1 MALEIE
7 RKFLVDGDGWREA
20 PETTRRIVQAYVA
33 LDGGTSVR
41 VRIYD
46 DRHARLTVKFGL
58 TRMSRDEFEYPVPL
72 EDARRM
78 VEASRGRLVEK
89 TRHTISLDGFV
100 WEIDAYEGAL
110 AGLVIAEVEMRS
122 ETDTPTLPDW
132 LGREVTGDSAWSNAT
147 LAMQGLPVE
156 VRS

>member
-7 RKFLVDGDGWREA
+7 RKFLVEGDGWREA
-20 PETTRRIVQAYVA
+20 PETTRHILQAYVA

-46 DRHARLTVKFGL
+46 DRHACLTVKFGL
-58 TRMSRDEFEYPVPL
+58 SRMSRDEFEYPVPL

-100 WEIDAYEGAL
+100 WEIDVYAGAL
-110 AGLVIAEVEMRS
+110 LGLVIAEVEMQS

-147 LAMQGLPVE
+147 LAIHGLPVE
-156 VRS
+156 ARP